1 MIIFSNILLIQA
13 QTLTKDVRNDFCRN
27 AKVNF
32 YYGSNSFRGWM
43 VISAQR
49 LGYQTPL
56 EIEKAVLNICV
67 DVKLQEEFFKSVD
80 RLGGDR
86 SFKEQQYIAIGM
98 KPYNAKLINDYM
110 MLKNHLQ
117 EQKNPPKN
125 PVFED
130 DLVNESNV
138 INKKQL
144 LQSIYPKSIL
154 LNDSTVLR
162 KEIFDVIG
170 GGDKEIEFKTTIA
183 KEYSYTDEKKD
194 EDRIKIILYST
205 NEKGIVFFDIL
216 IMSDLGEKGY
226 QSIENMSF
234 LHRRLH
240 LDKSKRNIDG
250 FKTVKENGKTFFV
263 INYTDENNKRKS
275 DFYTIDLKAVKT
287 LAKNE
292 KVKNIENDNNEI
304 VKLISDENLKKTFL
318 PNKLNNSRQLFNVPN
333 FKYRMINLLGE
344 PNYNFIQ
351 NLCINDIEI
360 TNDSNYFTI
369 KGYKGKKFNNENKDN
384 YFIAIDPTTQVLFV
398 GIRKDNKILL
408 YGEEKV
414 FPDEIYQWKT
424 VEENIK

>member
-1 MIIFSNILLIQA
+1 MKTKLIFLGMIIFSNILLIQA

-56 EIEKAVLNICV
+56 EIEKAVQNVCTDI
-67 DVKLQEEFFKSVD
+67 KLQEEFFTSVD

-98 KPYNAKLINDYM
+98 KPHNAKLINDYM

-117 EQKNPPKN
+117 GQKNQPEN
-125 PVFED
+125 TVFED
-130 DLVNESNV
+130 DLVNESNI

-154 LNDSTVLR
+154 LNDSTALR

-194 EDRIKIILYST
+194 EDRVKIILYST

-216 IMSDLGEKGY
+216 IMLDLGEKGY

-240 LDKSKRNIDG
+240 LDKSKRNING
-250 FKTVKENGKTFFV
+250 FKTVKENGRTFFV

-275 DFYTIDLKAVKT
+275 DFYTIDLKLIKT
-287 LAKNE
+287 LIKNE
-292 KVKNIENDNNEI
+292 DVQTDLNSSKNSETTEFPIFTYNKLIDKYNYENGESMSSGI
-304 VKLISDENLKKTFL
+304 VKEYYFLHGVIKK
-318 PNKLNNSRQLFNVPN
+318 
-333 FKYRMINLLGE
+333 
-344 PNYNFIQ
+344 
-351 NLCINDIEI
+351 
-360 TNDSNYFTI
+360 
-369 KGYKGKKFNNENKDN
+369 
-384 YFIAIDPTTQVLFV
+384 
-398 GIRKDNKILL
+398 
-408 YGEEKV
+408 
-414 FPDEIYQWKT
+414 
-424 VEENIK
+424 